1 MLDLSLQCCLLTWVG
16 IQPYWVRGSSSS
28 LRLREPV
35 ATVASCSRNLWAAM
49 KSGCVPG
56 VCGLRFWDDGGS
68 RVRNPGRAAWSLQQA
83 QGSNSILALQTRHS
97 SVPRLQIKTEL
108 PKSQLQGAKILPVLP
123 QGKCIMKGRQ
133 KNKQKHH
140 DEEKGHLRKCHE
152 DFLLSVPGFPSD
164 CNDCY
169 LDVLKLNSTFCQLQ
183 RLRS

>member
-1 MLDLSLQCCLLTWVG
+1 MVG
-16 IQPYWVRGSSSS
+16 ESQ
-28 LRLREPV
+28 
-35 ATVASCSRNLWAAM
+35 
-49 KSGCVPG
+49 
-56 VCGLRFWDDGGS
+56 S
-68 RVRNPGRAAWSLQQA
+68 RVRNPDRAAWSLQQA
-83 QGSNSILALQTRHS
+83 QGSNSMLALQTRHS

-133 KNKQKHH
+133 KKKKKHTH
-140 DEEKGHLRKCHE
+140 THTHHGEEKGYLRKCQE